1 MEQYKKW
8 LEEQIEVTLEDKDL
22 QREHWAYCTAYKKLI
37 EALPI
42 HGVVRGGVFEMASVH
57 GDKDLLKHTDKQLT
71 ANTPTEP
78 LVGGGQAQNVREGKV
93 INMQERERQE
103 IYKKILKRGEPSA

>member
-8 LEEQIEVTLEDKDL
+8 LEKQIEVTLEDKDL

-57 GDKDLLKHTDKQLT
+57 GDKDLLKHTDEQLT

-78 LVGGGQAQNVREGKV
+78 LAAEGSAKSVCVDECDHNVIESPHGYYCSKCNKLV
-93 INMQERERQE
+93 
-103 IYKKILKRGEPSA
+103 

>member
-42 HGVVRGGVFEMASVH
+42 HSVMQAEGSDGVSGAAVGNSAAGQSGSEGVMKWCDSCGKITKWIDGDCENYKTRGGS
-57 GDKDLLKHTDKQLT
+57 DKGAL
-71 ANTPTEP
+71 P
-78 LVGGGQAQNVREGKV
+78 R
-93 INMQERERQE
+93 
-103 IYKKILKRGEPSA
+103 

>member
-8 LEEQIEVTLEDKDL
+8 LEEQIEKCLNDKDL

-42 HGVVRGGVFEMASVH
+42 HGVVRGGDFERKSVNR
-57 GDKDLLKHTDKQLT
+57 DQVISKKETSELT
-71 ANTPTEP
+71 PNTPTEP
-78 LVGGGQAQNVREGKV
+78 LGSGGQAKSGSGGLTPEAMKN
-93 INMQERERQE
+93 
-103 IYKKILKRGEPSA
+103 IYKEELKYGHNAFE

>member
-8 LEEQIEVTLEDKDL
+8 LEKQIEVTLEDKDL

-42 HGVVRGGVFEMASVH
+42 HGVVRGGVFE
-57 GDKDLLKHTDKQLT
+57 
-71 ANTPTEP
+71 ANTVSIPYDYNNTVTVAKPPSTPTEP

-103 IYKKILKRGEPSA
+103 IYKKILKRGEPSG